1 MIFKDIYPVLHFMK
15 IEVNIY
21 RDFNDIMQVFSGDP
35 GHMTADTYLDLENYE
50 IRNISGDIDNGVP
63 VLVIVLNGEERK

>member
-21 RDFNDIMQVFSGDP
+21 RDFDDITQVFSGDP
-35 GHMTADTYLDLENYE
+35 GRMTADTYLDLENYE

>member
-1 MIFKDIYPVLHFMK
+1 MIFKDIYPVLHFTR

-21 RDFNDIMQVFSGDP
+21 RDFNDITQVFSGDP